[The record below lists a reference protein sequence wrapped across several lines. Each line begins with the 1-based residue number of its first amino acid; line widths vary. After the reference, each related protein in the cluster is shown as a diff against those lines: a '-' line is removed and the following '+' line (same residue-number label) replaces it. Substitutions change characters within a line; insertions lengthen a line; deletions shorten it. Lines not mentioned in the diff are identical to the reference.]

1 MQQQV
6 VRTRPPEGQ
15 HIDFVLP
22 NILLSGFLFIGIGL
36 VATGYHIAGFALA
49 GWAALSILF
58 VIFRSWSFDR
68 HVWLS
73 GNPVI
78 VETPEPEVITKTEY
92 AQVKDNAA
100 GREITYGGI
109 HLEDAEWTRLAQ
121 YVIKKG
127 GIDRD
132 GALSLKIKSW
142 GNLTSKVGAM
152 TRFQYVMGHW
162 GNSGMK
168 WFNGGVL
175 TPAGREYFS
184 QFLPPS
190 DHSPTPQNS
199 SDDSRTHEDD
209 DGRTTGE
216 GGER

>member
-58 VIFRSWSFDR
+58 CTFRAWSFDR

-92 AQVKDNAA
+92 AETDGTIVGKKYA
-100 GREITYGGI
+100 YSGI
-109 HLEDAEWTRLAQ
+109 HLEYSEWVRLAQ
-121 YVIKKG
+121 YIVKKG
-127 GIDRD
+127 GVSRD
-132 GALSLKIKSW
+132 GLIALKIISL
-142 GNLTSKVGAM
+142 GNLKATVG
-152 TRFQYVMGHW
+152 TGTKYQDILGRFNRVGW
-162 GNSGMK
+162 LDGEK
-168 WFNGGVL
+168 I
-175 TPAGREYFS
+175 TPEGLIHFS
-184 QFLPPS
+184 RFLPPS
-190 DHSPTPQNS
+190 DHPPTPQNNP
-199 SDDSRTHEDD
+199 DDSRTHEDD
-209 DGRTTGE
+209 DGRTTVE
-216 GGER
+216 GGEQ

>member
-36 VATGYHIAGFALA
+36 VATGYHITGFALA

-78 VETPEPEVITKTEY
+78 VETPEPEIVTKTEY
-92 AQVKDNAA
+92 AGVDRTNGGERYTYNGIYLEYSEWVK
-100 GREITYGGI
+100 
-109 HLEDAEWTRLAQ
+109 LAQ
-121 YVIKKG
+121 YVVKKG
-127 GIDRD
+127 GVSRD
-132 GALSLKIKSW
+132 GLIALKIKSL
-142 GNLTSKVGAM
+142 GNLKATVG
-152 TRFQYVMGHW
+152 TGTKYQNVLERLGKNGMG
-162 GNSGMK
+162 
-168 WFNGGVL
+168 WFDGEKL
-175 TPAGREYFS
+175 TPAGLTHFR
-184 QFLPPS
+184 QFLPLEN
-190 DHSPTPQNS
+190 SPTPPTINP
-199 SDDSRTHEDD
+199 DDSRTHEDD
-209 DGRTTGE
+209 DGRTTAN